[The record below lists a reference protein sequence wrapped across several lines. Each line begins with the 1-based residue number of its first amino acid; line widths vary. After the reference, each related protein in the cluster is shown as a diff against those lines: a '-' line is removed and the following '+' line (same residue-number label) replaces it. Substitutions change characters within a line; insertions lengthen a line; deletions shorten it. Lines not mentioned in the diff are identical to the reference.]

1 MGMRKIVFLLIGVFF
16 MLLAA
21 GVSAEDSAI
30 KSVRFSTA
38 AEYTR
43 FVFDLSSP
51 LERSIFLLDNPRRVV
66 IDLKNARLSGKISQ
80 PGAAHEV
87 FSGVRSG
94 IRNKTDVRFV
104 IDLKKSVKT
113 DSFLLS
119 PSGTYGHRL
128 VLDLY
133 EPGGIKSQ
141 NVLVKNDKRSNKQ
154 AKKIIASIRKSDRRS
169 TPVIAKSKP
178 STVRLK
184 KNDAQVARVAK
195 VNSPAKIKTWVKPR
209 IAVDVASARRSK
221 AKTKLKVTKWAPK
234 LREVIVAID
243 AGHGGND
250 PGARGPKGTREKDVV
265 LAIAKKL
272 EALIRVE
279 PGMRPVMIRKGD
291 NYVGLRERMKKAR
304 RAKAD
309 LFVSIHADAFK
320 KSTVKGSSVFTL
332 SSRGASREAARWKSL
347 VAHENAADLV
357 GGVSLDD
364 KDDMLASVLLD
375 LSQTATQEA
384 SSDVAAKVLRNLKSM
399 GVVHKKTVQSAGFVV
414 LKSPDIPS
422 ILVET
427 AFISNPTEEKK
438 LITAAYQKRLAK
450 AVFHGLQDYFAV
462 YAPPGTRIAAR
473 QHTISRGETLSGI
486 AQQYGV
492 STKRLQLA
500 NALSSSNIR
509 IGQVL
514 EIPKGS

>member
-1 MGMRKIVFLLIGVFF
+1 MRKIVLLLIGVFF
-16 MLLAA
+16 LLLAA
-21 GVSAEDSAI
+21 GVSAEDSVI

-51 LERSIFLLDNPRRVV
+51 LERRIFLLDNPRRVV
-66 IDLKNARLSGKISQ
+66 IDLKKARLSGKISQ
-80 PGAAHEV
+80 PSTAHNI

-104 IDLKKSVKT
+104 IDLKKPVKT
-113 DSFLLS
+113 ESFLLS
-119 PSGTYGHRL
+119 PRGTYGHRL
-128 VLDLY
+128 VVDLY
-133 EPGGIKSQ
+133 EPGGTKSPK
-141 NVLVKNDKRSNKQ
+141 VLVNNNKRSNKQ
-154 AKKIIASIRKSDRRS
+154 AKKISASIRESDRKS

-178 STVRLK
+178 SVVEQK
-184 KNDAQVARVAK
+184 KNNARKARVAK
-195 VNSPAKIKTWVKPR
+195 VKSRTKIKISAKPQL
-209 IAVDVASARRSK
+209 VADSK
-221 AKTKLKVTKWAPK
+221 RAKRGKPKAKLKVTKRAPK

-250 PGARGPKGTREKDVV
+250 SGARGPRGAREKDVV
-265 LAIAKKL
+265 IAIARKL

-279 PGMRPVMIRKGD
+279 PGMRPIMIRKGD
-291 NYVGLRERMKKAR
+291 YYVGLRERMKKAR
-304 RAKAD
+304 AAKAD

-320 KSTVKGSSVFTL
+320 KSTVRGSSVFTL
-332 SSRGASREAARWKSL
+332 SRRGASREAARWRSL

-384 SSDVAAKVLRNLKSM
+384 SSDVAAKVLRNLKKM

-427 AFISNPTEEKK
+427 AFISNPSEEMK
-438 LITAAYQKRLAK
+438 LITSAYQKRLAK
-450 AVFHGLQDYFAV
+450 AVFRGLQDYFAV

-473 QHTISRGETLSGI
+473 RHTISRGETLSGI

-514 EIPKGS
+514 EIPEGS